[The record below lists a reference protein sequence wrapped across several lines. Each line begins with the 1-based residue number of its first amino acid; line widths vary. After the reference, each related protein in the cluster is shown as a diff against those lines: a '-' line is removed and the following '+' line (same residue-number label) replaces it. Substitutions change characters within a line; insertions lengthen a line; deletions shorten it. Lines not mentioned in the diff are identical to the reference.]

1 MSSKKHGI
9 NAIIGQ
15 LSNTDGIYKFIEGM
29 DIPKTTNSNGIFVN
43 LSVLGDA
50 DIDLI
55 YDFVSNI
62 QVEGDMSH
70 SEIFADINANPPL
83 DTGADT
89 DTDKAV
95 PYSFI
100 PKNKSKDHPTYPK
113 VKLTALQKTILSIL

>member
-43 LSVLGDA
+43 LSVLGEA

-55 YDFVSNI
+55 YNFVSNI
-62 QVEGDMSH
+62 QIEDNISNLEIP
-70 SEIFADINANPPL
+70 SEVK
-83 DTGADT
+83 TDT
-89 DTDKAV
+89 DT
-95 PYSFI
+95 PESYTLTS
-100 PKNKSKDHPTYPK
+100 KNKCKDSPIYPK
-113 VKLTALQKTILSIL
+113 VKLTPLQRTILSII